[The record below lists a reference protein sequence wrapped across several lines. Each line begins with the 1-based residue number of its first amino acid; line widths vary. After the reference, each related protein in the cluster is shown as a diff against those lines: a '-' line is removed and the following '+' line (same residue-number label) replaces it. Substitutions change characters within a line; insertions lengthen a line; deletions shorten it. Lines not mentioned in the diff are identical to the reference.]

1 MEERRKVLIITYYW
15 PPAGGIT
22 VLRCLKI
29 AKYLRDFGWEP
40 VIFTASNAQY
50 PYLDPANER
59 DIPEGIT
66 VLRQPIFEPLHLF
79 KRLSGRKTT
88 DPLTNVVHVRDKKPK
103 LADRFGIWVRANFF
117 IPDAR
122 AFWIRPS
129 VRFLKE
135 YLKHHPVDAIFSDGP
150 PHTNTVI
157 ACEVKKATGIPWLAD
172 FQDPWTQVDYYPL
185 LGIRGRADR
194 KHRDMEQDVFRTA
207 DAMTIASPSWKTDLE
222 AIGARNVDVLYY
234 GYDEADFLDI
244 PPTEQN
250 RFLIVHT
257 GLLGFD
263 RCPDPLIRALA
274 ELKNEHP
281 EYLSKIQVVQYGEI
295 DYSVKRA
302 FEQAGIGEVLEIGGI
317 IPRKEALKA
326 LLSAGLLLLPL
337 NKADNAKGR
346 MPGKFYEYLRAGRP
360 ILALGP
366 EDSDVADILKS
377 TDHGRMHEYSD
388 IEGTKMTLMRALNAW
403 MSNESFV
410 SSEKIRQF
418 SNREQTRMVATLLD
432 RIQTK

>member
-1 MEERRKVLIITYYW
+1 MEERRKVLIVTYYW

-40 VIFTASNAQY
+40 IIYTASNAQY
-50 PYLDPANER
+50 PYLDPANEG
-59 DIPEGIT
+59 DVPEGIT

-79 KRLSGRKTT
+79 KRFSGRKAS
-88 DPLTNVVHVRDKKPK
+88 DPLTNVVHVRDKSPK

-129 VRFLKE
+129 VR
-135 YLKHHPVDAIFSDGP
+135 YLKDYLKRHPVDAIFSDGP

-157 ACEVKKATGIPWLAD
+157 ACEVSKATGIPWLAD

-185 LGIRGRADR
+185 LGIKGRADR
-194 KHRDMEQDVFRTA
+194 KHRAMEQDAFRTA
-207 DAMTIASPSWKTDLE
+207 SAMTIASPSWKTDLE

-234 GYDEADFLDI
+234 GYDEADFEDI
-244 PPTEQN
+244 QPVHQD
-250 RFLIVHT
+250 RFTIVHT

-263 RCPDPLIRALA
+263 RCPDPLILALA
-274 ELKNEHP
+274 ELKNESP
-281 EYLSKIQVVQYGEI
+281 ERIANLRVVQFGEI
-295 DYSVKRA
+295 DYSVKRS
-302 FEQAGIGEVLEIGGI
+302 FENAGVSECLVIGGI

-326 LLSAGLLLLPL
+326 LVSAGLLLLPL
-337 NKADNAKGR
+337 NKAENAKGR

-360 ILALGP
+360 ILGLGP
-366 EDSDVADILKS
+366 EDSDVSGILRD
-377 TDHGRMHEYSD
+377 TQHGRMHEYSD
-388 IEGTKMTLMRALNAW
+388 VKGTKETLLKALDAW
-403 MSNESFV
+403 ERGDGFT
-410 SSEKIRQF
+410 SSERIRQF
-418 SNREQTRMVATLLD
+418 SNREQTRIVANLLD
-432 RIQTK
+432 RIQSS

>member
-1 MEERRKVLIITYYW
+1 MEERRKVLIISYYW

-40 VIFTASNAQY
+40 VIYTASNAQY

-59 DIPEGIT
+59 DVPEGVT

-79 KRLSGRKTT
+79 KTLSGRKAS
-88 DPLTNVVHVRDKKPK
+88 DPLTNMVHVRDKKAK
-103 LADRFGIWVRANFF
+103 LTDRFGIWVRANFF

-129 VRFLKE
+129 VRYLTE

-150 PHTNTVI
+150 PHTNTAI
-157 ACEVKKATGIPWLAD
+157 ACEVKKAAGIPWLAD

-185 LGIRGRADR
+185 LGIKGRADR
-194 KHRDMEQDVFRTA
+194 KHREMEQDVFQTA

-222 AIGARNVDVLYY
+222 SIGAKNVNVLYY
-234 GYDEADFLDI
+234 GYDEADFEDI
-244 PPTEQN
+244 RPENSDVFT
-250 RFLIVHT
+250 IVHT

-263 RCPDPLIRALA
+263 RRPDPLIQALA
-274 ELKNEHP
+274 ELKRESPEHVNTVR
-281 EYLSKIQVVQYGEI
+281 VVQYGEL
-295 DYSVKRA
+295 DYSVKHQ
-302 FEQAGIGEVLEIGGI
+302 FDEAGIPEFLHVKGI
-317 IPRKEALKA
+317 VPRKDALRA
-326 LLSAGLLLLPL
+326 LVSAGLLLLPL

-366 EDSDVADILKS
+366 LDSDVAGILRD
-377 TDHGRMHEYSD
+377 TGHGQMHDYSD
-388 IEGTKMTLMRALNAW
+388 VAGTKQTLLLALDTW
-403 MSNESFV
+403 KRGERFSTSDR
-410 SSEKIRQF
+410 IRQF
-418 SNREQTRMVATLLD
+418 SNREQTRVVARLLNQ
-432 RIQTK
+432 IQSK

>member
-40 VIFTASNAQY
+40 VIYTASNAQY
-50 PYLDPANER
+50 PYLDPDNHR

-66 VLRQPIFEPLHLF
+66 VLRHPIFEPLHLF
-79 KRLSGRKTT
+79 KRLSGRKAT
-88 DPLTNVVHVRDKKPK
+88 DPLTNVVHVRDKTPK

-129 VRFLKE
+129 IR
-135 YLKHHPVDAIFSDGP
+135 YLKAYLKQHPVDAIFSDGP

-157 ACEVKKATGIPWLAD
+157 ACELKKATGIPWLAD

-185 LGIRGRADR
+185 LGIKGRADR
-194 KHRDMEQDVFRTA
+194 KHRDMEQEVFKTA

-222 AIGARNVDVLYY
+222 SIGAKNVDVLYY
-234 GYDEADFLDI
+234 GYDEQDFQDI
-244 PPTEQN
+244 EKVPSDLFT
-250 RFLIVHT
+250 IVHT

-263 RCPDPLIRALA
+263 RCPDPLILALA
-274 ELKNEHP
+274 ELKREHP
-281 EYLSKIQVVQYGEI
+281 ERLNRVQVVQYGEI
-295 DYSVKRA
+295 DYSVRRA
-302 FEQAGIGEVLEIGGI
+302 FEQAGIAEVLKIGGI
-317 IPRKEALKA
+317 IPRKEALRA
-326 LLSAGLLLLPL
+326 LVSAGLLLLPL

-366 EDSDVADILKS
+366 EDSDVSGILRG
-377 TDHGRMHEYSD
+377 TAHGTMHEYSD
-388 IEGTKMTLMRALNAW
+388 VEGTKKTLIQALDAW
-403 MSNESFV
+403 SRDEVFA
-410 SSEKIRQF
+410 SSEGIRRF
-418 SNREQTRMVATLLD
+418 SNREQTRLVATLLD
-432 RIQTK
+432 RIQPQ